1 MSGTTSS
8 DQVGFGEAGELEL
21 MNTGNADAYTVA
33 TFRQDLSDWL
43 NLHLEL
49 DEDRAADILL
59 ATDEALSNC
68 ADHAYRVVGHVGS
81 MSLQIAYNPATTR
94 LGICISDHG
103 RWIEP
108 NPVAPPAN
116 AVRGRGILLMRALA
130 DECSIDGRPAGT
142 TVCLRFD
149 DCPPNSFVWSH
160 AS

>member
-1 MSGTTSS
+1 MTSY
-8 DQVGFGEAGELEL
+8 DQVGFAEAGELGV
-21 MNTGNADAYTVA
+21 MHTGNADAYTVA
-33 TFRQDLSDWL
+33 KFRQDLSDWL

-68 ADHAYRVVGHVGS
+68 ADHAYRVVGQVGS
-81 MSLQIAYNPATTR
+81 MTLRITYRPATTQ
-94 LGICISDHG
+94 LGIYISDHG

-108 NPVAPPAN
+108 SNTAPAPN

-130 DECSIDGRPAGT
+130 DKCTIDGRPDGT

-149 DCPPNSFVWSH
+149 DCPPNSYVLSQ